1 VKSHKT
7 SSDPF
12 VVIFLLPSK
21 EDIFESKIVEK
32 TFNPLFDQV
41 FEFSDILP
49 QEIRKQSVVF
59 RVYDHGFSQNELIGV
74 VMLPLEEADLYGVSM
89 KMRIDE
95 QVEKYQSDSKG
106 DLLFSLT
113 YLPTNRTIQG
123 ILLKATNLQKQ
134 DITGTSDPY
143 VKVYVVHKGR
153 KHSKWKSTIKKNT
166 LLPVFN
172 EPFQFDISNLNIQD
186 ISLEFVVMDYDRF
199 SKDSIVGH
207 VQVGPSAKEEMGR
220 THWEELISSPNQ
232 PISRWH
238 TILSLSH
245 EEEREERGGFF

>member
-1 VKSHKT
+1 MIHGDSISWVC
-7 SSDPF
+7 
-12 VVIFLLPSK
+12 IALLLHTCS
-21 EDIFESKIVEK
+21 
-32 TFNPLFDQV
+32 
-41 FEFSDILP
+41 
-49 QEIRKQSVVF
+49 
-59 RVYDHGFSQNELIGV
+59 
-74 VMLPLEEADLYGVSM
+74 
-89 KMRIDE
+89 
-95 QVEKYQSDSKG
+95 
-106 DLLFSLT
+106 
-113 YLPTNRTIQG
+113 RTHTHIHTHTHTHTHTHNTHTHTHTHTQH
-123 ILLKATNLQKQ
+123 TQH
-134 DITGTSDPY
+134 THTDPY

-199 SKDSIVGH
+199 SKDNIVGH